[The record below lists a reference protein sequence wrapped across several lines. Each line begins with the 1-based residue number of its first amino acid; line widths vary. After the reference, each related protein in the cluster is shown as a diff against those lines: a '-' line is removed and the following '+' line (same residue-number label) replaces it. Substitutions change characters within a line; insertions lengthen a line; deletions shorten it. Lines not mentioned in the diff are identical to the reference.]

1 MNSVVRTSGPAR
13 RFTRAFTVMEMTVA
27 SAMVAII
34 VAGLFAGTTFFT
46 NSLQAVTRQNL
57 LNDRAAAASEF
68 ILSRVRLAMTMT
80 NDASGNMLT
89 LEFDDDP
96 AVDSNGDGKTYN
108 DTNHVERFIF
118 LSGDGDDGTTANN
131 RLVHVPNV
139 SASVTNTLLSEGV
152 RKLTSLKVFTLTNQ
166 NAVLINFG
174 LIGDDGK
181 GRYQAVEI
189 RTRAVRRNK
198 PD

>member
-1 MNSVVRTSGPAR
+1 MKRLIRSSNRPVAPRG
-13 RFTRAFTVMEMTVA
+13 AFTVMEMMVA

-34 VAGLFAGTTFFT
+34 VAGLFASTTFFT

-80 NDASGNMLT
+80 NDAGGNTLT
-89 LEFDDDP
+89 LEFDDNP
-96 AVDSNGDGKTYN
+96 EVDSNGDGKAYN
-108 DTNHVERFIF
+108 DVNHVEKIMF
-118 LSGDGDDGTTANN
+118 LSGDNDDGTTANN
-131 RLVHVPNV
+131 RLVHVPDTT
-139 SASVTNTLLSEGV
+139 SGITNTLLAEGV
-152 RKLTSLKVFTLTNQ
+152 RKLTSFKVFSLTNQ
-166 NAVLINFG
+166 NSVLINFG
-174 LIGDDGK
+174 LLGDDGK